1 MRERFYL
8 PEEKKVQSLSAED
21 AEKANTSAK
30 NQMQFMFFGA
40 LLVCLFIGQMCY
52 QDAGSFTATSFLIYV
67 AVATAFLFGLWKF
80 NQRVKQNEEI
90 KNAEK
95 QIFIFPAEELFLSEN
110 DITWEIKKSTPEKI
124 VIAWEN
130 ITAYDGLIIEHE
142 VNGRKE
148 KTKTPRVVHH
158 NRDAFI
164 EFIEKYTKLKK
175 IIKQG
180 YTGGEIVSIT
190 AYEK

>member
-1 MRERFYL
+1 MSERFYL
-8 PEEKKVQSLSAED
+8 PEEKIQSISAED

-30 NQMQFMFFGA
+30 NQMKFTFFVA
-40 LLVCLFIGQMCY
+40 LLACLFIGQMCY

-67 AVATAFLFGLWKF
+67 AIATAFLFGLWKF
-80 NQRVKQNEEI
+80 NQQVIQNEQI

-95 QIFIFPAEELFLSEN
+95 QILYAQELFLSEN
-110 DITWEIKKSTPEKI
+110 DITWEIKKTTPEKI

-148 KTKTPRVVHH
+148 KTKTPRVIHH
-158 NRDAFI
+158 NRDVFI
-164 EFIEKYTKLKK
+164 EFLEKYTKLKK
-175 IIKQG
+175 VIKEG
-180 YTGGEIVSIT
+180 YSGGEKISFT
-190 AYEK
+190 TYEK